1 MTWCVWRAQRE
12 RITISNIWRTPP
24 KRERRHEPEW
34 RATGTAIVVVVVVL
48 AIAALGI
55 LKLFTG

>member
-1 MTWCVWRAQRE
+1 MTWCVWRAQRG

-34 RATGTAIVVVVVVL
+34 RGAGTAIVVVVVVL
-48 AIAALGI
+48 GIAALGI
-55 LKLFTG
+55 LKLLAG